1 MHFPRSGVSDENI
14 SLKGEYAMPRIKIAP
29 EQVRQSASQFKQ
41 ASQQSQEIVNRLQNS
56 INSLAPEWE
65 GMSKE
70 RFFQQFEQWKGSMTQ
85 FVQLLN
91 QIGTEMDAIAARL
104 ATADGQGQ

>member
-1 MHFPRSGVSDENI
+1 MARINI
-14 SLKGEYAMPRIKIAP
+14 TP
-29 EQVRQSASQFKQ
+29 EQVRQSAQQFKQ
-41 ASQQSQEIVNRLQNS
+41 ASQQSQEIVNRLQSSVNT
-56 INSLAPEWE
+56 LGAEWQ

-70 RFFQQFEQWKGSMTQ
+70 RFYQQFEQWKGSMTQ

-104 ATADGQGQ
+104 ASADGQQ